1 MQATTAIKFTT
12 TALRSTAS
20 FVEAIALEV
29 EMNSDHIEWG
39 MQQISIVIEAIV
51 SFVYAVIQLAQEF
64 QEQYQLWNRIKSFG
78 KSGFTAMGSEWIT
91 ETTPNTAP
99 VKWLLSVTRSNREW
113 WSLQFVKWTAMIH
126 SSRLQQ
132 WMSSITKR

>member
-1 MQATTAIKFTT
+1 MQATTAIQFTT

-39 MQQISIVIEAIV
+39 MEQISIVIEAIV

-64 QEQYQLWNRIKSFG
+64 QEQHQLWNQIMSFG
-78 KSGFTAMGSEWIT
+78 RSGITKMTEGLDT
-91 ETTPNTAP
+91 ETYTNTKL
-99 VKWLLSVTRSNREW
+99 VKLSKSVMRSSREW
-113 WSLQFVKWTAMIH
+113 WSLQSGRWTAMIQR
-126 SSRLQQ
+126 SRLQQ